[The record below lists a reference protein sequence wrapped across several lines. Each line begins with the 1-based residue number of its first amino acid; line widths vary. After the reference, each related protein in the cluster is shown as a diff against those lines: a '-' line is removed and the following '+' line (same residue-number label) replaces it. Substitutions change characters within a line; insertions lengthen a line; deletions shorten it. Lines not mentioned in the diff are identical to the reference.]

1 MQLPLVKEGDI
12 FVLKRCSPEMTGSD
26 GSERYLSS
34 QLLIVPLTPRTI
46 IPTENSFIFEMQA
59 ILDLAMGKASLRVLI
74 IPHPEPLE
82 NSNRMRNKSAVVA
95 PISPNNLLVEAHI
108 AC

>member
-1 MQLPLVKEGDI
+1 MQWPLVKEGDI
-12 FVLKRCSPEMTGSD
+12 FVLKRCSPGMTGSD
-26 GSERYLSS
+26 SFERYLSS
-34 QLLIVPLTPRTI
+34 QLLIVPLTPRI
-46 IPTENSFIFEMQA
+46 MIPTGNSFIFEMQA
-59 ILDLAMGKASLRVLI
+59 ILGLAMDKASRWVRI

-95 PISPNNLLVEAHI
+95 PVSPNNLLVEVHI